1 MTIGGVIV
9 LYILAALAKTANYL
23 GIGPRWLRRFEIGKN
38 TFY

>member
-1 MTIGGVIV
+1 MTLGGVIV
-9 LYILAALAKTANYL
+9 LYILVVLAKGANHF